1 MVYSGGPAIPTPTG
15 TLRAIPLGGLGE
27 FGMNMMA
34 FEYNDHLLVVDTGVM
49 FPDAE
54 LLGVDIVIPDIAYL
68 RENRERVRA
77 ILLTHGHEDHIGA
90 LPYVLDEIDA
100 PVYGTPFT
108 LALARAKLVEH
119 GLAEVVELREMH
131 PGKPFEVGPF
141 QVEFIHLT
149 HSIIESGALALTTPL
164 GTVIHTGDFKFDPTP
179 MDQHVSDLH
188 RLAEYGRAGVLA
200 LFSDSTNVER
210 PGMTPSERGV
220 RERFEEI
227 MAEAKGRVLISCF
240 ATSLHRLQLV
250 ADLAH
255 EYGRRLC
262 FVGRAMFQNTE
273 IAQQMGRLKIPPGL
287 LVQPQD
293 IKKLPRN
300 QVTVVLTGSQGEPM
314 AALSRVAVNSHKWI
328 SLEPGDDMVISA
340 RVIPGNEKSIF
351 RMIDHL
357 YRRGARVHYADGSQ
371 PPVHVSGHGSAEELK
386 LMLNLIRPKYFVP
399 IHGEYRQLYRHTA
412 MAKELAAV
420 SGEILLL
427 ESGDVLEFDGQG
439 ARRRDRVPV
448 GRVCIDVGTLDEVEE
463 VILKERRHISED
475 GIVVPILAINKHTG
489 QLEIRPEIVSRGF
502 VPLEEAH
509 ELVASARDVI
519 LRTIEKSNL
528 EEVGDWGVIK
538 EKIRSALRRH
548 FDQETGKRPMVLPV
562 ILEV

>member
-1 MVYSGGPAIPTPTG
+1 MVGHRGGPAIPNPP
-15 TLRAIPLGGLGE
+15 LRAIPLGGLGE

-34 FEYNDHLLVVDTGVM
+34 FEYDDSLVVVDCGVM

-54 LLGVDIVIPDIAYL
+54 LLGVDIVIPDITYL
-68 RENRERVRA
+68 RQNRERVRA
-77 ILLTHGHEDHIGA
+77 ILLTHGHEDHLGA

-108 LALARAKLVEH
+108 LALARVKLDDH
-119 GLAEVVELREMH
+119 GLDDVELREML
-131 PGKPFEVGPF
+131 PGAPFEVGPF
-141 QVEFIHLT
+141 HIEFIHLT
-149 HSIIESGALALTTPL
+149 HSIIESGALAMTTPV

-179 MDQHVSDLH
+179 MDQRVSDLH
-188 RLAEYGRAGVLA
+188 TLADYGRRGVLA

-273 IAQQMGRLKIPPGL
+273 IAQQMGRLQIPPGL
-287 LVQPQD
+287 LVPPLD
-293 IKKLPRN
+293 IRKLPRDK
-300 QVTVVLTGSQGEPM
+300 VAVVLTGSQGEPL

-357 YRRGARVHYADGSQ
+357 YRRGARVHYHDGSS
-371 PPVHVSGHGSAEELK
+371 PPVHVSGHGSAEELR
-386 LMLNLIRPKYFVP
+386 LMLNLVRPKYFVP
-399 IHGEYRQLYRHTA
+399 IHGEYRQLYRHTV
-412 MAKELAAV
+412 MAKELGAV
-420 SGEILLL
+420 SGEVFLL
-427 ESGDVLEFDGQG
+427 ESGDVLEFDERG
-439 ARRRDRVPV
+439 ARRGERIKV
-448 GRVCIDVGTLDEVEE
+448 GRVCIDVGTLDEVGD

-475 GIVVPILAINKHTG
+475 GIVIPILAINEHTG
-489 QLEIRPEIVSRGF
+489 ALEARPEIVSRGF
-502 VPLEEAH
+502 VPLDEAH
-509 ELVASARDVI
+509 ELVESAREVI
-519 LRTIEKSNL
+519 LKTIEKSNL

-538 EKIRSALRRH
+538 EKIRTALRRY
-548 FDQETGKRPMVLPV
+548 FDQETGKRPMILPV